1 VAHSLQHPKTGA
13 DAAATRVSGTTA
25 LDVSDIRLSFG
36 GVKALDGASFEV
48 PAGHICGLIGP
59 NGAGKTSLFNCIS
72 RTYVPQHGAVRFEST
87 DVLALPRH
95 RIAHAGIGRTF
106 QHLGLYESMT
116 VRENIQVGTT
126 PLVRSTRLGAVVR
139 SPGMR
144 RERRE
149 LADSVENIAEDLALT
164 HVLDA
169 DINDLS
175 HGTLKRVELARALV
189 SRPRLLLLDEPAS
202 GLTHG
207 EVDELKDLILQL
219 RDQFSLTVVIVEH
232 HLAMIM
238 AVSDQV
244 VAMDSG
250 RVIAAGKPEDVRGSA
265 AVVASYFG
273 AEAS

>member
-1 VAHSLQHPKTGA
+1 MDNPPHHPKSGPETA
-13 DAAATRVSGTTA
+13 SGTTGLSA
-25 LDVSDIRLSFG
+25 LAVRDIHLSFG
-36 GVKALDGASFEV
+36 GVKALDGASFDV

-72 RTYVPQHGAVRFEST
+72 RTYVPQHGEVRFEST

-116 VRENIQVGTT
+116 VRENIQVGTA

-149 LADSVENIAEDLALT
+149 LGDSVESIAEDLALT
-164 HVLDA
+164 HVLDD

-219 RDQFSLTVVIVEH
+219 RDQFTLTVVIVEH

-250 RVIAAGKPEDVRGSA
+250 RVIAAGKPEDVRASP

>member
-1 VAHSLQHPKTGA
+1 MANPLHHPNSGPRT
-13 DAAATRVSGTTA
+13 AAASTTGSPVLA
-25 LDVSDIRLSFG
+25 VDDIRLSFG
-36 GVKALDGASFEV
+36 GVKALDGASFDV

-72 RTYVPQHGAVRFEST
+72 RTYVPQHGGVRFEST

-149 LADSVENIAEDLALT
+149 LAASVESIAEDLALT
-164 HVLDA
+164 QVMDD
-169 DINDLS
+169 DISDLS
-175 HGTLKRVELARALV
+175 HGVLKRVELARALV

-219 RDQFSLTVVIVEH
+219 RDQFALTVVIVEH

-250 RVIAAGKPEDVRGSA
+250 RVIAAGKPEDVRASA